1 MIAFLVRRT
10 LLAGLTT
17 FVISIVSFLAIQLP
31 PGDFATTYVQQLL
44 LGQAAGASASRLSDP
59 AIEAQIRHDLGLDRP
74 LIVQYLKWAWRVL
87 HLDFG
92 NSIEHGK
99 KVTEVVGQRLL
110 NTVVLALGTILFTWV
125 LAVPI
130 GIYSAVKHNTI
141 ADYAVTFVGFLGLA
155 VPDFLLALA
164 LLWIGFAYFDLSV
177 GGLYSP
183 EYLEASWSFARVI
196 DLLKHLWIPA
206 IVLGTAGTA
215 GLIRILRN
223 NLLDELSKPYVVA
236 ARARGVPEWRLVL
249 KYPVRI
255 ALNPFISTL
264 GYLFPFL
271 LSGSVI
277 VSVVLSLP
285 TLGPTMLRALLSQ
298 DLYLGAAI
306 VLMLGVLTVIGTLI
320 SDILLVVFDPRIKI
334 ED

>member
-1 MIAFLVRRT
+1 
-10 LLAGLTT
+10 
-17 FVISIVSFLAIQLP
+17 
-31 PGDFATTYVQQLL
+31 
-44 LGQAAGASASRLSDP
+44 LSDP

-206 IVLGTAGTA
+206 IVLGTSGTA

-285 TLGPTMLRALLSQ
+285 TLGPTMLRALLGQ

>member
-17 FVISIVSFLAIQLP
+17 FVISIVAFLAIQLP
-31 PGDFATTYVQQLL
+31 PGDYATTYVENL
-44 LGQAAGASASRLSDP
+44 LGGSFFNTASALGDQ
-59 AIEAQIRHDLGLDRP
+59 ATEDQIRRDLGLDRP
-74 LIVQYLKWAWRVL
+74 VFIQYSKWAWRVV

-92 NSIEHGK
+92 ISIEHGRK
-99 KVTEVVGQRLL
+99 ITEIVGQRLV
-110 NTVVLALGTILFTWV
+110 NTVLLALGTILFTWV

-130 GIYSAVKHNTI
+130 GIYSAVKHNT
-141 ADYAVTFVGFLGLA
+141 AGDYAVTFLGFLGLA
-155 VPDFLLALA
+155 VPDFLLALG
-164 LLWIGFAYFDLSV
+164 LMWIGFAYFDLSV

-183 EYLEASWSFARVI
+183 EYLDAAWSFGRAV

-223 NLLDELSKPYVVA
+223 NLLDELAKPYVVA
-236 ARARGVPEWRLVL
+236 ARARGLPEWKLVL
-249 KYPVRI
+249 KYPVRM
-255 ALNPFISTL
+255 ALNPFISTI
-264 GYLFPFL
+264 GYLLPFL

-285 TLGPTMLRALLSQ
+285 TLGPVLLRSLTNQ
-298 DLYLGAAI
+298 DLFLAAAI

-320 SDILLVVFDPRIKI
+320 SDILLVIFDPRIRL
-334 ED
+334 D